1 MRRHR
6 QQLPQQEC
14 EAILERAYRGFLS
27 LNGDDGYPYTVPM
40 NFLFRDGHIYLHSA
54 VEGHK
59 MDAIARSPKACFTVI
74 DKPVQEANDWWFHV
88 RSVVCFGRISIV
100 EEQSERVER
109 LREFGAKYF
118 PDGYDIERE
127 LRENAPHTALLDFE
141 IDHLSGKQVK
151 EN

>member
-109 LREFGAKYF
+109 LKEFGAKYF